1 MTKNRHTPAY
11 PAELR
16 ERGVRLFRENRAD
29 YASDTAAYKAIAPK
43 LGCSPDSLRVWC
55 QQAERDAG
63 QRAGL
68 TIAEKDRIKELERE
82 VRELRQANEILK
94 KASALF
100 RSGGARPP
108 VSQMIVFIDDHRRVH
123 GVEPICRV
131 LGIAPSTYYALKAVE
146 RDPDLASDRAKQ
158 DQLDM
163 AAIKEAFDGSR
174 GRYGARKVWHQLR
187 RSGHDIAR
195 CTVERLMKAMGL
207 QGVVRGKKVTTTN
220 PDTAQPC
227 PDDKVNRAFVAAMPN
242 QLWVSDF
249 TYVSSWQGM
258 VYVAFVID
266 VFARKIVGWR
276 VSTSMTT
283 GFVLDA
289 LNQAICQRAPS
300 EADKLIHHSDRGS
313 QYLSIRY
320 TERLAEAGIDT
331 SVGSVGDSYD
341 NALAESIIGLFK
353 TEVIKFLGPWKSVGQ
368 VEWETLKWVDWYNK
382 TRLHS
387 AIGYITPNEAEEAF
401 YANLNVDEKAA

>member
-1 MTKNRHTPAY
+1 M
-11 PAELR
+11 
-16 ERGVRLFRENRAD
+16 
-29 YASDTAAYKAIAPK
+29 IA
-43 LGCSPDSLRVWC
+43 
-55 QQAERDAG
+55 
-63 QRAGL
+63 
-68 TIAEKDRIKELERE
+68 
-82 VRELRQANEILK
+82 
-94 KASALF
+94 
-100 RSGGARPP
+100 
-108 VSQMIVFIDDHRRVH
+108 FIGDHRCVY
-123 GVEPICRV
+123 GVGPICKV
-131 LGIAPSTYYALKAVE
+131 LGIASSTYYAFKAVE
-146 RDPDLASDRAKQ
+146 RDPGLASDRARQ
-158 DQLDM
+158 DLLDM
-163 AAIKEAFDGSR
+163 AAIKQAFDGSR

-187 RSGHDIAR
+187 REGRDIAR
-195 CTVERLMKAMGL
+195 CTVERLMQIMGL
-207 QGVVRGKKVTTTN
+207 QGVFRGKKVITTN

-289 LNQAICQRAPS
+289 LNQAICQRVPS

-320 TERLAEAGIDT
+320 TERLAEAGIDP
-331 SVGSVGDSYD
+331 SVGSVGDSYE
-341 NALAESIIGLFK
+341 NARAENIIGLFK

-368 VEWETLKWVDWYNK
+368 VEWETLKWVDWYNN

-387 AIGYITPNEAEEAF
+387 AIGYVTPHEAEEAL
-401 YANLNVDEKAA
+401 YANLNVAEKAA